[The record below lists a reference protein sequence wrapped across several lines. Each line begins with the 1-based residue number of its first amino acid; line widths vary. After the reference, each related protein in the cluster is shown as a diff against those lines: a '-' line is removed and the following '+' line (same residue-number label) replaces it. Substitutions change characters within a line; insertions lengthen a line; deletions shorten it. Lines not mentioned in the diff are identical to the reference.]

1 MLDSTRS
8 RRHGPS
14 EPCSLEWTHINAWR
28 APSLH
33 TLLYPPVGRDPPI
46 HSKRHLGASPF
57 HRSGC
62 LGPDTSRIGGVLQA
76 ILWRARPFR
85 VGLRRPFLHR
95 RGLQGLGTS
104 NRPPSHLS
112 PSLTAGTITPRS
124 AR

>member
-62 LGPDTSRIGGVLQA
+62 LGPDTSRIGGGLEATPWQ
-76 ILWRARPFR
+76 ARPFWGGR
-85 VGLRRPFLHR
+85 LPPCLQRGGERAWGITRLRDKHR
-95 RGLQGLGTS
+95 
-104 NRPPSHLS
+104 S
-112 PSLTAGTITPRS
+112 PAGS
-124 AR
+124 

>member
-62 LGPDTSRIGGVLQA
+62 LGPDTSRIGGVLLPKLMLTTA
-76 ILWRARPFR
+76 VMVR
-85 VGLRRPFLHR
+85 
-95 RGLQGLGTS
+95 
-104 NRPPSHLS
+104 RPPSFLHLQ
-112 PSLTAGTITPRS
+112 RYQ
-124 AR
+124 RR

>member
-62 LGPDTSRIGGVLQA
+62 LGPDTSRIGGGLQP
-76 ILWRARPFR
+76 ILWPGSPFC
-85 VGLRRPFLHR
+85 VGRRPPCLSWGSLPS
-95 RGLQGLGTS
+95 RGNSCCRGTS
-104 NRPPSHLS
+104 
-112 PSLTAGTITPRS
+112 S
-124 AR
+124 APGCRAC